1 MVQCNATRYTLGMAR
16 GGQLSARMDEA
27 VLERLENLSKRE
39 GQPRSR
45 VAEQLID
52 EGIRMRELPGIVFR
66 PGPTGRRAALAD
78 GPDVWEIVRGLKQ
91 ARAGEGNPIE
101 RLMASTNL
109 RKDQIRLAADYY
121 AAYPEEIDA
130 RIREDEEAAAR
141 LRELLGI
148 PNSE

>member
-1 MVQCNATRYTLGMAR
+1 MAR

-27 VLERLENLSKRE
+27 VLSRLEKLSKRE

-52 EGIRMRELPGIVFR
+52 EGIRMREFPGIVFR

-91 ARAGEGNPIE
+91 ARSGEGDPIE
-101 RLMASTNL
+101 RLLASTNL
-109 RKDQIRLAADYY
+109 RREQIRLAADYY
-121 AAYPEEIDA
+121 GAYPEEIDA
-130 RIREDEEAAAR
+130 RIREDEVAADR
-141 LRELLGI
+141 LRELLGVADGR
-148 PNSE
+148 